1 MRSSRHET
9 EKQVSG
15 SKGFLLSLGTLF
27 EILFHFESILVID
40 PVAKFRGKARNER
53 KIDKLI
59 NLGAD
64 DGLKNI
70 TRLVEEYEEYVDR
83 KDFF

>member
-1 MRSSRHET
+1 MDR
-9 EKQVSG
+9 
-15 SKGFLLSLGTLF
+15 KGFSSFSWNALRDSL
-27 EILFHFESILVID
+27 HFESILVID

-83 KDFF
+83 KDSF